1 MTVHPLVSTT
11 ATPKSL
17 PLPYDLDNRL
27 KQCDITLTGR
37 FAVQVHSE
45 IRVGQ
50 RNRLRVEAEVPQV
63 DGACA
68 MSPTNVY
75 EPASI
80 ASRTSE
86 ERKKRA
92 ISAKS
97 HIFRSG
103 LGRKG
108 ERINSPFTF

>member
-1 MTVHPLVSTT
+1 M
-11 ATPKSL
+11 
-17 PLPYDLDNRL
+17 
-27 KQCDITLTGR
+27 
-37 FAVQVHSE
+37 
-45 IRVGQ
+45 
-50 RNRLRVEAEVPQV
+50 PQV

-68 MSPTNVY
+68 MSPTNIY

-103 LGRKG
+103 GKENGLIVPSR
-108 ERINSPFTF
+108 SDH

>member
-50 RNRLRVEAEVPQV
+50 RNRLRVEAEV
-63 DGACA
+63 DGGPGPGGKA
-68 MSPTNVY
+68 SPHCYEY

-80 ASRTSE
+80 ASRTAE

-97 HIFRSG
+97 HVFRSG
-103 LGRKG
+103 ARRLAVGA
-108 ERINSPFTF
+108 F